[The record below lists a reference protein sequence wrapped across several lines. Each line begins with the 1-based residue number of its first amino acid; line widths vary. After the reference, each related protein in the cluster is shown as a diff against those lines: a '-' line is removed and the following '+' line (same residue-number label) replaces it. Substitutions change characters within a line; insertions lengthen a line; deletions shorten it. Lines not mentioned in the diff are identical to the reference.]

1 MVLTRTFVRSAHV
14 SIHFRTSP
22 PITSSPASASI
33 RPATEGDG
41 AALRPLYDAFQDE
54 VGGPEFL
61 HEGWQDAWDDLRKHV
76 AEGLGFVSEHEGRIT
91 GFVFATVPKEHPD
104 LCHVTDLYVVRDA
117 RRSGVGRALL
127 RAIVDEVGRRGVGN
141 VGIDVLLTNEA
152 ALALYRRLGFAPLEY
167 FMVGT
172 RELVAERLT
181 STIRL
186 PSVGS
191 LHVQTDDEN
200 AVERAVRAFLPRIG
214 RSELTEVQPARNG
227 WVTVVDDLCDRDRSA
242 QRRLGGEL
250 SERLGVPVVAFALEE
265 EAVVRFLLF
274 DRGRMVDEYLSVPT
288 YYGDL
293 NKADELSLAANPTL
307 VARLTGADPARVRA
321 VARIATS
328 PAELPPPR
336 ELLRQIA
343 ELMNLEARIE
353 R

>member
-1 MVLTRTFVRSAHV
+1 M
-14 SIHFRTSP
+14 
-22 PITSSPASASI
+22 SI
-33 RPATEGDG
+33 RPATERDE
-41 AALRPLYDAFQDE
+41 AALEPLYDAFQSE
-54 VGGPEFL
+54 VGGPTFL
-61 HEGWQDAWDDLRKHV
+61 HERWEDAWSDLRKHV
-76 AEGLGFVSEHEGRIT
+76 AEGLGFVSEQDGRIT

-104 LCHVTDLYVVRDA
+104 LCHVTDLYVVPDS
-117 RRSGVGRALL
+117 RRSGIGRALL
-127 RAIVDEVGRRGVGN
+127 RAVVDEVGTRGIGN
-141 VGIDVLLTNEA
+141 VGIDVMVTNDA
-152 ALALYRRLGFAPLEY
+152 ALALYKRLGFTPLEF
-167 FMVGT
+167 FMAAT
-172 RELVAERLT
+172 RDLLAERLM
-181 STIRL
+181 STARP
-186 PSVGS
+186 PSFGS
-191 LHVQTDDEN
+191 MHVQTDDEN

-214 RSELTEVQPARNG
+214 RSEWTDVRPARND
-227 WVTVVDDLCDRDRSA
+227 WVTVLDELCDRDRSA

-321 VARIATS
+321 VARVATS